1 MAMISSSVLANYNGP
16 FIMWGRKELK
26 NIEISSLQELDDTL
40 LRNIYAEAPAIILFV
55 RNGSSR
61 LSEENFPTFKNLLQK
76 TDYIYLT
83 QHRLPSDPLDHNVN
97 AEVKLGSVVLRLHG
111 FRGILFSTRFR

>member
-1 MAMISSSVLANYNGP
+1 MLSSSVLANYNGP
-16 FIMWGRKELK
+16 FIIWGRKELK
-26 NIEISSLQELDDTL
+26 SVEISSLQGLDDTF
-40 LRNIYAEAPAIILFV
+40 LRNIYAEAPAVILFV

-83 QHRLPSDPLDHNVN
+83 QHWLSSDPLDYNVN
-97 AEVKLGSVVLRLHG
+97 AEVSFGSVMLWLHE
-111 FRGILFSTRFR
+111 FRGILLSTHFR